1 MPVSDLFDYFK
12 GQGQL
17 FYRDAGTAGEYKWFG
32 DVPSFEFGQNPTQL
46 KVKENYTGNR
56 GNALTLVQ
64 ELDTTFSINVRNI
77 APEVAALL
85 LSGTAV
91 DVNSGTVT
99 NEAFTNPVTVGGYNV
114 LAKNGVITS
123 LVITDSAGS
132 PLTLVLNTHYTHDGY
147 GLVKFLATPGTQ
159 PYKAAYSYAASK
171 VNLIQNTA
179 IADKELLFLGK
190 NTARKNASGGFARC
204 RLKLYK
210 CSVLP
215 GETIPFI
222 QADAVAEIAL
232 NGSFNIDTTR
242 ATTSTTSQYGEL
254 VYDDL
259 T

>member
-1 MPVSDLFDYFK
+1 MPVGALFDYFK
-12 GQGQL
+12 GQGL
-17 FYRDAGTAGEYKWFG
+17 LLYRDAGSSGEYKWFG
-32 DVPSFEFGQNPTQL
+32 DVPSFEFGQNPTEL

-64 ELDTTFSINVRNI
+64 ELDTTFAINVRNV

-91 DVNSGTVT
+91 DVNSGTVS

-132 PLTLVLNTHYTHDGY
+132 PATVPTTKYSHDGY
-147 GLVKFLATPGTQ
+147 GLVIFSDITGYTQ
-159 PYKAAYSYAASK
+159 PFKAAYSYAASK
-171 VNLIQNTA
+171 TNLIQNTA
-179 IADKELLFLGK
+179 IADKEFLFLGK
-190 NTARKNASGGFARC
+190 NTARKNASGGYARC

-215 GETIPFI
+215 AETIPFI